1 MSRSLSAC
9 VLLPVVAAILAG
21 GAGCLTVNDSTPK
34 ESAASRPDMTMTL
47 LPGDDLE
54 ISVFGAPEL
63 CLIQKIRPD
72 GNISVKLFGD
82 IYAAGKT
89 PAQLQAELAKMYES
103 QLQIK
108 AITVVARTSAAVYV
122 TGAVMRP
129 GKVELTRPMT
139 ALDAIMEAGGFNQ
152 QAGAQRNKVKIIR
165 TEGDHMKHFYLNLD
179 DILDKNRGTPFYL
192 KPFDTIYIPGA
203 W

>member
-1 MSRSLSAC
+1 MSRSLIAC
-9 VLLPVVAAILAG
+9 SLLPVVAAILAG
-21 GAGCLTVNDSTPK
+21 GPGCITMNEPSRK
-34 ESAASRPDMTMTL
+34 EVAAARPDTTMTL
-47 LPGDDLE
+47 MPGDDLE

-63 CLIQKIRPD
+63 CLIQKVRPD

-89 PAQLQAELAKMYES
+89 PAQLQAELAKLYES
-103 QLQIK
+103 QLQLK
-108 AITVVARTSAAVYV
+108 AITVVARTSAVVYV
-122 TGAVMRP
+122 GGAVIRP

-139 ALDAIMEAGGFNQ
+139 ALDAIMEAGGFDQ
-152 QAGAQRNKVKIIR
+152 RAGAQRNKVKIIR
-165 TEGDHMKHFYLNLD
+165 TEGDQMRNYFLD
-179 DILDKNRGTPFYL
+179 LDEILDRNRGTPFYL